1 VAFPEYDDCDGLAL
15 AELVRA
21 RQVRASEVVEAAIE
35 AIEAANPA
43 INAVVHKMYD
53 SARAAA
59 AGTLP
64 DGPFAGVPFL
74 LKDLHT
80 TCAGEPTSAGNR
92 LLRERRMPHDSE
104 IVRRFRAAGV
114 IILGKTNTPEFGLTP
129 FTESETLGVARNP
142 WDQTRTPG
150 GSSGGSGA
158 AVGAR
163 MVPIAGASDGGG
175 SIRIPAS
182 CCGVFGLKPTRGRTP
197 LGPDHGELWRG
208 FTIENV
214 ITRSVRDSAAMLD
227 AIAGPDVG
235 APYHAPPAAEPFLTS
250 AKTDPRKLRIA
261 FTSKPFLGHS
271 VHPDC
276 EQALASTVELLRR
289 LGHDLV
295 ESAPAIDREACAVAF
310 LTVLTAETRADIES
324 TAASVN
330 RKPSRRDFEL
340 GTYVVGLLGRSQ
352 SATDYVNAVRVL
364 QTAGRRIAQFFE
376 SVDVLVTPTLA
387 APPVK
392 IGALKTAGGQ
402 ATFLKAVAACD
413 AGWLLNAL
421 NAIPALASK
430 TFDFSPY
437 TPMFNVTGQP
447 AMSVPLYWNAEGVP
461 IGSHFVGRFGDEA
474 TLFRLAGQLERAQP
488 WKSRRPRQP

>member
-114 IILGKTNTPEFGLTP
+114 IILGKTNTPEFGRTP

-175 SIRIPAS
+175 SIRSPAS

-235 APYHAPPAAEPFLTS
+235 APYHAPPSPESFLLS

-271 VHPDC
+271 VHSDC

-402 ATFLKAVAACD
+402 ATFLKAVAACG

>member
-74 LKDLHT
+74 LKELHT

-402 ATFLKAVAACD
+402 ATFLKAVAACG

-447 AMSVPLYWNAEGVP
+447 AM
-461 IGSHFVGRFGDEA
+461 
-474 TLFRLAGQLERAQP
+474 
-488 WKSRRPRQP
+488 